1 MESDIEMKARMMQVK
16 VYVNGTLLCTMP
28 KRDVDDLRHA
38 MQRKGIEVT
47 YE

>member
-1 MESDIEMKARMMQVK
+1 MESDLTLKARDMQVK

-28 KRDVDDLRHA
+28 KREVDDLRHA
-38 MQRKGIEVT
+38 MQQKGIEVT

>member
-1 MESDIEMKARMMQVK
+1 MESDLAMKAMMPQVK
-16 VYVNGTLLCTMP
+16 VYANGTLLCTMP

-38 MQRKGIEVT
+38 MKLKGIEVT

>member
-1 MESDIEMKARMMQVK
+1 MESDLTLKAWGIQVK

-28 KRDVDDLRHA
+28 KRDVDDLCRA